1 MEEDIKK
8 SDLYKGAVALLLM
21 VILSIMAITI
31 AGLKEQLNTL
41 QQKTDQQSINQQS
54 QIDGLSLN
62 IETVRNE
69 MQAGFEDQ
77 QKQLEQ
83 QQEQLNTQK
92 NIQSNTLKAFIRFQ
106 KQQAEQADEFREE
119 LKKN

>member
-69 MQAGFEDQ
+69 MQACFEDQ

-106 KQQAEQADEFREE
+106 KQQTEQADEFREE
-119 LKKN
+119 LKKD

>member
-1 MEEDIKK
+1 MEEEIKK
-8 SDLYKGAVALLLM
+8 SDLAMGAFAILLM
-21 VILSIMAITI
+21 IILSVMAITI
-31 AGLKEQLNTL
+31 AGLKEQLNTF
-41 QQKTDQQSINQQS
+41 QQKTDQESISQQS

-92 NIQSNTLKAFIRFQ
+92 NIQSNTIKAFVRYQ
-106 KQQAEQADEFREE
+106 KQQAEQADEFKEE
-119 LKKN
+119 LKKD

>member
-1 MEEDIKK
+1 MEEEIKK
-8 SDLYKGAVALLLM
+8 TDLAKGALALLLM
-21 VILSIMAITI
+21 IILSIMAITI

-41 QQKTDQQSINQQS
+41 QQKTDQQSISQQS

-119 LKKN
+119 LKKD

>member
-1 MEEDIKK
+1 MEEEIKK
-8 SDLYKGAVALLLM
+8 SDLAMGAFAILLM
-21 VILSIMAITI
+21 IILSVMAITI

-41 QQKTDQQSINQQS
+41 QQKTDQESISQQN

-119 LKKN
+119 LKKD

>member
-1 MEEDIKK
+1 MEEEIKK
-8 SDLYKGAVALLLM
+8 SDLAKGALALLLM
-21 VILSIMAITI
+21 IILSIMVLTI
-31 AGLKEQLNTL
+31 AGLREQLNEL
-41 QQKTDQQSINQQS
+41 QQKTNQDTVSQQA

-92 NIQSNTLKAFIRFQ
+92 NIQSNTIKAFVRYQ
-106 KQQAEQADEFREE
+106 KQQAEQAEEFKEE
-119 LKKN
+119 LKKD

>member
-77 QKQLEQ
+77 KKQLEQ

-106 KQQAEQADEFREE
+106 KQQTEQADEFREE
-119 LKKN
+119 IKKD

>member
-41 QQKTDQQSINQQS
+41 QQKTDQQSISQQS

-106 KQQAEQADEFREE
+106 KQQTEQADEFREE
-119 LKKN
+119 LKKD

>member
-106 KQQAEQADEFREE
+106 KQQTEQADEFREE
-119 LKKN
+119 IKKD

>member
-41 QQKTDQQSINQQS
+41 QQKTDQQSISQQS

-69 MQAGFEDQ
+69 MQAGFENQ

-106 KQQAEQADEFREE
+106 KQQTEQADEFREE
-119 LKKN
+119 LKKD

>member
-1 MEEDIKK
+1 MEEEIKK
-8 SDLYKGAVALLLM
+8 SDLAMGTFAILLM
-21 VILSIMAITI
+21 IILSVMAITI

-41 QQKTDQQSINQQS
+41 QQKTDQESISQQS

-119 LKKN
+119 LKKD

>member
-1 MEEDIKK
+1 MEEEIKK
-8 SDLYKGAVALLLM
+8 SDLAMGAFAILLM
-21 VILSIMAITI
+21 IILSVMAITI

-41 QQKTDQQSINQQS
+41 QQKTDQESISHQS

-69 MQAGFEDQ
+69 MQAGFENQ

-106 KQQAEQADEFREE
+106 KQQAEQADEFKEE
-119 LKKN
+119 LKKD

>member
-1 MEEDIKK
+1 MEEEIKK
-8 SDLYKGAVALLLM
+8 SDLAKGALVILFM
-21 VILSIMAITI
+21 IILSIMAITI

-41 QQKTDQQSINQQS
+41 QQKTDQQSISQQN

-69 MQAGFEDQ
+69 MQAGLENQ

-119 LKKN
+119 LKKD

>member
-1 MEEDIKK
+1 MEEEIEK
-8 SDLYKGAVALLLM
+8 SDLAMGAFAILLM
-21 VILSIMAITI
+21 IILSVMAITI

-41 QQKTDQQSINQQS
+41 QQKTDQESISQQN

-83 QQEQLNTQK
+83 QQKQLNTQK

-106 KQQAEQADEFREE
+106 KQQAEQADEFKEE
-119 LKKN
+119 LKKD

>member
-1 MEEDIKK
+1 MEEEIKK
-8 SDLYKGAVALLLM
+8 SDLAKGALAILLM
-21 VILSIMAITI
+21 IILSIMAITI

-41 QQKTDQQSINQQS
+41 QQKTDQQSISQQS

-119 LKKN
+119 LKKD